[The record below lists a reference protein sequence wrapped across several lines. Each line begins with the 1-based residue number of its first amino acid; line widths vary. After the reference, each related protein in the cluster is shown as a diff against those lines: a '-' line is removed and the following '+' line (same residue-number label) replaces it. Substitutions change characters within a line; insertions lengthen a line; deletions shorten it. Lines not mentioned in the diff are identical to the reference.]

1 MLQKLQLE
9 FLVSKSFSEF
19 LRILL
24 LNNQKNENKI
34 VGGDEV
40 AATIFKEREG
50 CMLNPHRLRY
60 RKSAITVGIN

>member
-50 CMLNPHRLRY
+50 CNAEPP
-60 RKSAITVGIN
+60 

>member
-9 FLVSKSFSEF
+9 FLFSKSFSEF

-50 CMLNPHRLRY
+50 CNAEPP
-60 RKSAITVGIN
+60 